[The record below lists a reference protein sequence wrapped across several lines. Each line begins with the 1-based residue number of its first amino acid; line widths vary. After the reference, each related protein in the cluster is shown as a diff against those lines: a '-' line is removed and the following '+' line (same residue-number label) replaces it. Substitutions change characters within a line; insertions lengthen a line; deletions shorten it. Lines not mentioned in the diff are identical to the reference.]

1 MNRLALSVT
10 LALACSSSSMRS
22 LAPDSGLPTGG
33 DSGGNVVLPPP
44 SGGSSG
50 EGPGGMGGMIS
61 DGGDAAPSAG
71 GDGGSVALP
80 PLDVGADAGGGSAST
95 SDSDGGNVLL
105 PPVDGAADVAPFEA
119 GAPVAEI
126 VETESTNYAG
136 FDVLV
141 YGDGSAVQTT
151 IPSRGC
157 RYSGSDADVCQ
168 SSSTYYPPGTPIVMR
183 FLADLQAVG
192 DVSGIQSTWCGKS
205 VSFGTY
211 TRVSANGNTSNDL
224 QCMAN
229 PTPAQCALYADC
241 LALTSGPA
249 TSSIP
254 SACP

>member
-1 MNRLALSVT
+1 MNRLALLVT

-22 LAPDSGLPTGG
+22 LVPDSGLPSG
-33 DSGGNVVLPPP
+33 DGSDGSVVLPPP
-44 SGGSSG
+44 GGGSAG
-50 EGPGGMGGMIS
+50 DGS
-61 DGGDAAPSAG
+61 DGG
-71 GDGGSVALP
+71 V
-80 PLDVGADAGGGSAST
+80 DAGGGSAST
-95 SDSDGGNVLL
+95 SDSGGGNVVL
-105 PPVDGAADVAPFEA
+105 PAMDGGADAALWEA

-126 VETESTNYAG
+126 VETESTNYPG

-168 SSSTYYPPGTPIVMR
+168 SSSTDYPPGTPIVMQ
-183 FLADLQAVG
+183 FIADLQAVG
-192 DVSGIQSTWCGKS
+192 DVSGIQSSWCGKS
-205 VSFGTY
+205 TSFGTY

-224 QCMAN
+224 QCMEN

-241 LALTSGPA
+241 IALTGGPS
-249 TSSIP
+249 TSSFT